1 MRMSAHMACQR
12 NGVQALCGRY
22 GRRATREM
30 TRERC
35 QWDSKR
41 YRPGLPHPRRPWSRD
56 RCPFTHQAKHFE
68 RAPEIEAATLRGESP
83 AIYARGGLW
92 ARALPGLY
100 AIQGSPPALANL
112 EASMFHVQRA
122 WRPHK
127 SHFGHASI
135 CRSDQKWPGL
145 IPLSLCLQALHTV
158 TCGTD

>member
-1 MRMSAHMACQR
+1 MACQR

-68 RAPEIEAATLRGESP
+68 RAPEIEAAALRGESP

-100 AIQGSPPALANL
+100 AIQGSPPAPANL
-112 EASMFHVQRA
+112 GLHVQRGG
-122 WRPHK
+122 RPRGWDSLREVDACFFLLH
-127 SHFGHASI
+127 
-135 CRSDQKWPGL
+135 RSRITRLRSGT
-145 IPLSLCLQALHTV
+145 LCLRPVYKGSDGIAE
-158 TCGTD
+158 

>member
-1 MRMSAHMACQR
+1 MACQR

-22 GRRATREM
+22 GRRAMREM

-68 RAPEIEAATLRGESP
+68 RAPEIEAAALRGESP
-83 AIYARGGLW
+83 AIYARDGLW

-100 AIQGSPPALANL
+100 AIQGSPPAPANL
-112 EASMFHVQRA
+112 GLHVQRGGRRA
-122 WRPHK
+122 AGIHCGK
-127 SHFGHASI
+127 SMHAFFYCADQHNT
-135 CRSDQKWPGL
+135 CRIYCCKIRNSLSEACLLGL
-145 IPLSLCLQALHTV
+145 
-158 TCGTD
+158 

>member
-1 MRMSAHMACQR
+1 MACQR

-68 RAPEIEAATLRGESP
+68 RAPEIEAAALRGESP
-83 AIYARGGLW
+83 AIYARDGLW

-100 AIQGSPPALANL
+100 AIQGSPPTLANL
-112 EASMFHVQRA
+112 GLHVQRGGPPRGWDSRREVDA
-122 WRPHK
+122 C
-127 SHFGHASI
+127 FFLLVYCTDHAYTSEI
-135 CRSDQKWPGL
+135 MNS
-145 IPLSLCLQALHTV
+145 LSEACLLRL
-158 TCGTD
+158 

>member
-1 MRMSAHMACQR
+1 MACQR

-22 GRRATREM
+22 GRRATRKM

-68 RAPEIEAATLRGESP
+68 RAPEIEAAALRGESP
-83 AIYARGGLW
+83 AIYARDGLW

-100 AIQGSPPALANL
+100 AIQGSPPAPANL
-112 EASMFHVQRA
+112 GLHVQRGGRRA
-122 WRPHK
+122 DRQWSHLQDRCRPRLK
-127 SHFGHASI
+127 LKLKLKNLFI
-135 CRSDQKWPGL
+135 YYYM
-145 IPLSLCLQALHTV
+145 
-158 TCGTD
+158 